1 MELRACSLIYFP
13 NIIDSMYDTI
23 ILLKYRINYEQAV
36 ELLYALSETLE
47 YLNLIYDNF
56 SANLK
61 IFFELKLCILL
72 IREIESKSNLKIFYL
87 IKNFLTNFYSDLLNS
102 DNHWSYIIKIKIKM
116 KKETI
121 LCKVMWTE
129 A

>member
-61 IFFELKLCILL
+61 IFF
-72 IREIESKSNLKIFYL
+72 
-87 IKNFLTNFYSDLLNS
+87 LN
-102 DNHWSYIIKIKIKM
+102 WSYVFYW
-116 KKETI
+116 KERSSQNRI
-121 LCKVMWTE
+121 
-129 A
+129 